1 MHILLFVLALFL
13 SGTCHTAQSQQL
25 RSISFCLEGEGAAQC
40 RACRLSLPRYLLLNN
55 QVFYT
60 CPVQHDVSICL
71 FCAQDT
77 GVDCLLP
84 LCPVCHSSPPST
96 QALRMFKLPYG
107 ATQRERFNNAL
118 QALRSINN
126 TKNESSTPQR
136 TTPYSPEPSSLAQRR
151 YSCIAGSAHSRK
163 ASLVSP
169 QPLPLHVNFAQE
181 LEKIKTITPRNQAP
195 QLECTSCIST
205 TKLLLTCTGAALCL
219 AWISIRHYWRSSHIV
234 QKKRRQ
240 DQQDNSAR
248 AGE

>member
-13 SGTCHTAQSQQL
+13 SGTCHTAQSQQPNG
-25 RSISFCLEGEGAAQC
+25 ISFCLEGEGSAQC
-40 RACRLSLPRYLLLNN
+40 RACECPFPRYLLLNN

-60 CPVQHDVSICL
+60 CPVQHNVSICL
-71 FCAQDT
+71 FCAQEA

-84 LCPVCHSSPPST
+84 VCPVCHSAPPST
-96 QALRMFKLPYG
+96 EGLRKFKLPYG

-118 QALRSINN
+118 ATLKAINN
-126 TKNESSTPQR
+126 TKNEFSSPPLITPS
-136 TTPYSPEPSSLAQRR
+136 PPEPSSLAQRR

-205 TKLLLTCTGAALCL
+205 TKLLLTCTGTALCL

-234 QKKRRQ
+234 QKKRRK
-240 DQQDNSAR
+240 DQQDNSAH
-248 AGE
+248 AG